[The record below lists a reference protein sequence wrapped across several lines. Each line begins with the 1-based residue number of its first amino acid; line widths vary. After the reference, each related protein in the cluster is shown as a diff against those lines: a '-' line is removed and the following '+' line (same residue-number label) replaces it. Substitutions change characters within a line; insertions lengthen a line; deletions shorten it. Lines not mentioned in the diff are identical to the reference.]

1 MFESQH
7 QKLLKMHAWDHSPFQ
22 GWEPVKVCATTTDAV
37 PRWKLRREPGPC
49 VRCNTKRSNRH
60 CTAHACKPCCL
71 MLGGCVTH
79 RRAVA
84 TSPLGSG
91 GSGGSGSGGGGGA
104 ALARRNLPRCHSCGC
119 HNCKGTRR
127 ACNAAASVMQD
138 WKDAHLGAI
147 PKNLRSS
154 KVKVCVRC
162 KAVCWMVPLLAVVP
176 VEPAVHDDAAV
187 SAALVSQGAGDEFTS
202 DDDASG
208 ESE

>member
-1 MFESQH
+1 MTRS
-7 QKLLKMHAWDHSPFQ
+7 A
-22 GWEPVKVCATTTDAV
+22 
-37 PRWKLRREPGPC
+37 RREAGRLAWSAIWGGCPWLLAGC
-49 VRCNTKRSNRH
+49 SK
-60 CTAHACKPCCL
+60 CTARAHVQSHVLLRPCCFVHACKPCCL

-91 GSGGSGSGGGGGA
+91 GSGSGGGGGA

-119 HNCKGTRR
+119 HKCKGTRR
-127 ACNAAASVMQD
+127 ACNAPASVMQD